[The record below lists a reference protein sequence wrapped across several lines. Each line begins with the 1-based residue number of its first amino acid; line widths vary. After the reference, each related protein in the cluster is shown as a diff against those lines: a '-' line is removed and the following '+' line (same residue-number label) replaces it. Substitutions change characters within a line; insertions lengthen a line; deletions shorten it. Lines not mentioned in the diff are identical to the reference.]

1 LKEKSPVLFEEP
13 GLCQPSNADP
23 EKNIHST
30 GRYCETL

>member
-23 EKNIHST
+23 KKSIHSA
-30 GRYCETL
+30 GHYCVAL